1 MPRSTAA
8 DATLMP
14 AAARPLSLIDGGAA
28 LAVIIIWAFNF
39 IAAKIGVGQVP
50 ALLLLA
56 LRFGLVALLL
66 APFLSW
72 PGRKWRLIVLL
83 SFVLGTLHFGCL
95 FSGIA
100 GMSAGPAAIALQL
113 TVPFSA
119 ILAFVFYRERTGPAQ
134 VLGMVIAFV
143 GVYVLKGEPA
153 SVPSLGPLALVITG
167 AFSWALGNIIIKRI
181 GPINGFTLNAWVAL
195 LVAPQFLL
203 GSAIFETGQIEALR
217 VADWRVWSALAY
229 MAVAASIIAY
239 GLWYY
244 LLAKYDV
251 NKVVPLTLL
260 APVIAVVLA
269 VVVLGEPL
277 TKTILIGGLI
287 TLAGVAI
294 IQFTGPRPPVSPE
307 PS

>member
-1 MPRSTAA
+1 MSRSTAA
-8 DATLMP
+8 E
-14 AAARPLSLIDGGAA
+14 AALLPLASRPLSLLDGGAA
-28 LAVIIIWAFNF
+28 LAVIVIWALNF
-39 IAAKIGVGQVP
+39 IAAKIGVNQVP

-66 APFLSW
+66 APYLRW
-72 PGRKWRLIVLL
+72 PGPRWRLVVLL
-83 SFVLGTLHFGCL
+83 SFVLGTMHFGCL

-100 GMSAGPAAIALQL
+100 GMPAGPAAIVLQL

-119 ILAFVFYRERTGPAQ
+119 ILAFLFYRERTGVAQ
-134 VLGMVIAFV
+134 IFGMIIAFV
-143 GVYVLKGEPA
+143 GVYLLKGEPA

-167 AFSWALGNIIIKRI
+167 AFSWALGNIIVKRI

-195 LVAPQFLL
+195 LVTPQLL
-203 GSAIFETGQIEALR
+203 IASAMFESGQMGALHA
-217 VADWRVWSALAY
+217 ADWRVWSAIAY
-229 MAVAASIIAY
+229 MAVAASVIAY

-244 LLAKYDV
+244 LLGKYDV

-269 VVVLGEPL
+269 VVVLDEPL
-277 TKTILIGGLI
+277 TMAVLTGGLV

-294 IQFTGPRPPVSPE
+294 IQFSGPRPLSPPE